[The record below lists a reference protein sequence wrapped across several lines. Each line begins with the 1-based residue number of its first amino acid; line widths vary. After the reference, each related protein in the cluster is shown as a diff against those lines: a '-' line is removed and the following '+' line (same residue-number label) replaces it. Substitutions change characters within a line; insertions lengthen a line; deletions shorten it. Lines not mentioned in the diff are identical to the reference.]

1 MGPGKEGLFLDLRRS
16 GGAEELYKR
25 FPPPRFFVA
34 RVDGGKVAGKA
45 ELMEALAVAFRFPA
59 YFGRNWDALLDC
71 LRSLPDEVPA
81 GGYVLAVDNS
91 GLFLSASAR
100 DRSDFEEVAGDAR
113 AFLEEK
119 YRVPFVI
126 ALL

>member
-1 MGPGKEGLFLDLRRS
+1 MGPVKEGLFLDLGRS
-16 GGAEELYKR
+16 GGAEELLKR

-34 RVDGGKVAGKA
+34 RVDGGKIAGKA
-45 ELMEALAVAFRFPA
+45 ELMEALASAFRFPA

-81 GGYVLAVDNS
+81 EGYVLAVENS
-91 GLFLSASAR
+91 ALFLSASAG
-100 DRSDFEEVAGDAR
+100 DKNDFSEVAEDAR

-119 YRVPFVI
+119 YKVPFVI